1 MCSLAVQESRLWI
14 SKDINKTTIETNF
27 DKNYKQLAYVSK
39 LVSIVVYDYSS
50 IRAMA
55 KIS

>member
-1 MCSLAVQESRLWI
+1 MCSLAVRVLLWWI

-27 DKNYKQLAYVSK
+27 DKTYCLLSRI
-39 LVSIVVYDYSS
+39 VSIVVYDYLSV
-50 IRAMA
+50 RAMA